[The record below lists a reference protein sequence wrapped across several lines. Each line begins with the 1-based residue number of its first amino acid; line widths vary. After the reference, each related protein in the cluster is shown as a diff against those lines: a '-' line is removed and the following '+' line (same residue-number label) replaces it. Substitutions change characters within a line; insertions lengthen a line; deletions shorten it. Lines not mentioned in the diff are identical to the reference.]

1 MVFSPAPLSDII
13 ISMKDEMLNELEK
26 EYEKKNLTKQQYIEF
41 RTEIIRKS
49 EQLAKLVE
57 DNKAGRIDEK
67 TFTEWYEDISLDF
80 KDIGERKRAAID
92 KNLDIRKKKAENRH
106 KRPFIIAICAIVLCI
121 GAYILTNYLYARR
134 SIDDVPEPVQ
144 IDLSEEEKTETHVV
158 EGKDLNRPGYHLE
171 MHYLAS
177 YDIKGL
183 VIDTHHYN
191 DKTPFDKSFPVD
203 VSLGWGKYAAN
214 RGAMDC
220 HNNDQRKLKCT
231 FSGEELRKVGVDRL
245 EMLSL
250 VSNNHLSPANR
261 DIYFKLERIKPGD
274 YVELK
279 GYLVSMT
286 VLDDDGGRFEAT
298 SSLRRTDHMDS
309 NLDKTDTGCEV
320 FFVTSVDWL

>member
-1 MVFSPAPLSDII
+1 
-13 ISMKDEMLNELEK
+13 MKDEMLNELDK

-57 DNKAGRIDEK
+57 DNKAGKIDEE
-67 TFTEWYEDISLDF
+67 TFSKWYEDISLDF

-92 KNLDIRKKKAENRH
+92 KNLDARKKKAENKH
-106 KRPFIIAICAIVLCI
+106 KRPFIIAICTIAMCV
-121 GAYILTNYLYARR
+121 GAYFFVNWQYAHR

-144 IDLSEEEKTETHVV
+144 VDVPEEEQGVVHVIQ
-158 EGKDLNRPGYHLE
+158 GKDLNRPGYQLE
-171 MHYLAS
+171 MYYLAS

-191 DKTPFDKSFPVD
+191 DKTPFDKAFPVD
-203 VSLGWGKYAAN
+203 VSIGWGQYAAN

-220 HNNDQRKLKCT
+220 HNNDQRKLKCE
-231 FSGEELRKVGVDRL
+231 FNGEELDRL
-245 EMLSL
+245 NITRTEMINL
-250 VSNNHLSPANR
+250 VSNNHLAPADR

-279 GYLVSMT
+279 GYLVSMSI
-286 VLDDDGGRFEAT
+286 LDDDGGSFQAT
-298 SSLRRTDHMDS
+298 SSLRRTDHMSSVFDTS
-309 NLDKTDTGCEV
+309 DTGCEIML
-320 FFVTSVDWL
+320 VTSVDWL